1 MHPTLT
7 QLLLVGIA
15 GVVAWAG
22 CSRGLPPEEAG
33 KIQVAEVQVAQLE
46 KAIQDHKGKVILID
60 CWATWCVPCVKKFPK
75 LVERHQKYASQ
86 GLVCMSVS
94 MDKLGAAEQ
103 YSKEKVLKFLQE
115 KRATFPNFILI
126 QPDKEEE
133 ALVKLIGDCFLIPHL
148 ALFDRQGRRIWT
160 SADGPELT
168 DEQLDKKIEQL
179 LAEKP

>member
-1 MHPTLT
+1 MHTT
-7 QLLLVGIA
+7 MTSLVWVGLA
-15 GVVAWAG
+15 SLAAWLG
-22 CSRGLPPEEAG
+22 CSRSLSPDEAG
-33 KIQVAEVQVAQLE
+33 KVQVNEVRVAQLE
-46 KAIQDHKGKVILID
+46 QAIKDNKGKVILID

-75 LVERHQKYASQ
+75 LVERHQKYAAQ

-103 YSKEKVLKFLQE
+103 YSKDKVLKFLQE

>member
-1 MHPTLT
+1 MFTKNVRGWTL
-7 QLLLVGIA
+7 
-15 GVVAWAG
+15 VVAVVAAAVG
-22 CSRGLPPEEAG
+22 CARGLSPEEAA
-33 KIQVAEVQVAQLE
+33 KITVSEVRVAELA
-46 KAIQDHKGKVILID
+46 KAIQEHKGKVILID
-60 CWATWCVPCVKKFPK
+60 CWATWCAPCVKKFPK
-75 LVERHQKYASQ
+75 LVERHGKYAAQ

-115 KRATFPNFILI
+115 KRAVFPNFILS

-148 ALFDRQGRRIWT
+148 ALFDRQGRRVWT
-160 SADGPELT
+160 SADGPELN

>member
-1 MHPTLT
+1 MLT
-7 QLLLVGIA
+7 VTHRAAGLGLLI
-15 GVVAWAG
+15 VAALAG
-22 CSRGLPPEEAG
+22 CAHGLAPEEAS
-33 KIQVAEVQVAQLE
+33 KITVAEVRVAELE
-46 KAIQDHKGKVILID
+46 KAIKEHKGKVILVD
-60 CWATWCVPCVKKFPK
+60 CWATWCAPCVKKFPK
-75 LVERHQKYASQ
+75 LVERHQKYASR

-94 MDKLGAAEQ
+94 MDKLGAADQ
-103 YSKEKVLKFLQE
+103 YSREKVLKFLQE

-126 QPDKEEE
+126 QPDKDEE

-179 LAEKP
+179 LADNP